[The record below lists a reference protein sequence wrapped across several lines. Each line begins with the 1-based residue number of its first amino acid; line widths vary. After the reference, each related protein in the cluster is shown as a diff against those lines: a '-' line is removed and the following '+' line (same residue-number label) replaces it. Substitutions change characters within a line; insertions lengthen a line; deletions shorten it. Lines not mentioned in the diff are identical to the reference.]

1 MIKVN
6 EIRIDNYLK
15 APLGEIMQVK
25 QIGHKD
31 NPNYI
36 YCTYEN
42 GFGVNGFEPIPLT
55 EEWLLKFG
63 FEKHRFSHLKKHKS
77 GVVLCLL
84 DDSYTHLRAHKTG
97 RHLVYRLL
105 LERQN
110 SHKII
115 EREISLPPLRRQ
127 RPYKHTPL

>member
-84 DDSYTHLRAHKTG
+84 DDCFVLNNYKDHLIINYKNKYVHQLQNLYFALTG
-97 RHLVYRLL
+97 QE
-105 LERQN
+105 LEL
-110 SHKII
+110 K
-115 EREISLPPLRRQ
+115 
-127 RPYKHTPL
+127 